1 MALVEKSCSE
11 CAEALNI
18 SSSAYSRKLNGL
30 NEFTVKQANELS
42 QYLALTI
49 PETIDIFLTQ
59 DLHEMGEKGDKKLI
73 LALYSGIFIMVLA
86 TIGWLVDEK

>member
-1 MALVEKSCSE
+1 MGLLLRHGTSNIWKEVKNMVKRNLLKSKMALVEKSCSE

-49 PETIDIFLTQ
+49 PETIDIFLT
-59 DLHEMGEKGDKKLI
+59 
-73 LALYSGIFIMVLA
+73 
-86 TIGWLVDEK
+86 